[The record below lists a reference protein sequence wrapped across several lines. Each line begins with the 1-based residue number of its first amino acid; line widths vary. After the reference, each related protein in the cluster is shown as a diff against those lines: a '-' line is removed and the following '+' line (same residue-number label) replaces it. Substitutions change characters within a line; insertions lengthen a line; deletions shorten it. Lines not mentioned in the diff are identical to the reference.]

1 MVRLLLIAL
10 AGAAGAL
17 CRLGANNLL
26 GERPLPVATL
36 VVNVAGSFAL
46 GVLLAWGT
54 THLSPEAL
62 SALAVGFLGAFT
74 TFSTFTLEAVELH
87 SAGRAAVAAGYV
99 GLSVVLGL
107 AAAVTGRALGQWLL
121 AQ

>member
-1 MVRLLLIAL
+1 MGRLLLIAL

-26 GERPLPVATL
+26 GERSLPISTL
-36 VVNVAGSFAL
+36 AVNVAGSFAL

-54 THLSPEAL
+54 TQLPPDAL

-74 TFSTFTLEAVELH
+74 TFSTFTFEAVELH
-87 SAGRAAVAAGYV
+87 SVGRTAAAAGYLAVSLVV
-99 GLSVVLGL
+99 GVM
-107 AAAVTGRALGQWLL
+107 AAASGRALGQWLL
-121 AQ
+121 PG